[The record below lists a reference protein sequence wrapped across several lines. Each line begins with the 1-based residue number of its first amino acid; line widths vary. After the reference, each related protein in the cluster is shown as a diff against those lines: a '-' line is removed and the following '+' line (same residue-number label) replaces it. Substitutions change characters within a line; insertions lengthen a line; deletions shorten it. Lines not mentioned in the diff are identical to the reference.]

1 MSCSKPDIADRLLL
15 YLESKVHGKLCSRC
29 GTEIKEGTALCGS
42 CGNPVST
49 ASLSDSE
56 MKMFEDHIKQ
66 CPDCSSE
73 LTKLKGAHMLL
84 WENSKE
90 VFPKILDCPSS
101 DQLVDFASG
110 EISDRKIRK
119 TIKDHLSRCSKCQKE
134 YGLLKALDKDLAA
147 DEETAYER
155 EEAKGGVGFD
165 KVISYLAELLWGRKF
180 SRYATVAAT
189 LAILCSLSWLLL
201 NLYFLREL
209 GKQTI
214 VFVID
219 NRVMAFR
226 SEQSGDTTSIDDED
240 MKSISSSILN
250 TIKQSDELKLGDSP
264 DAGNL
269 FDPLDLFNISDTE
282 MAQTASSKM
291 DSDILMRVVIDTSE
305 SIYVITC
312 TLIDAKNRKIIA
324 FESEQCKDKNA
335 INSTI
340 SVLMQQLF
348 P

>member
-15 YLESKVHGKLCSRC
+15 YLESKVHGKLCFRC
-29 GTEIKEGTALCGS
+29 GTEIQEGTALCGS

-49 ASLSDSE
+49 AGLSDSE

-66 CPDCSSE
+66 CSDCSSE
-73 LTKLKGAHMLL
+73 LAKLKGTHMLL
-84 WENSKE
+84 WKNSEE
-90 VFPKILDCPSS
+90 VFPKFLDCPSS
-101 DQLVDFASG
+101 DELVDFASG
-110 EISDRKIRK
+110 EVSDRKIRK
-119 TIKDHLSRCSKCQKE
+119 TIKDHLSQCPKCQKE
-134 YGLLKALDKDLAA
+134 YGLLKALDSDLAA
-147 DEETAYER
+147 DEEAAYER

-165 KVISYLAELLWGRKF
+165 KVISYLAELLWGRRF

-189 LAILCSLSWLLL
+189 LVILCGLSWLLFHQ
-201 NLYFLREL
+201 YFVGEP

-226 SEQSGDTTSIDDED
+226 GEQSGDTTSIDDED
-240 MKSISSSILN
+240 MKSISSSVLN
-250 TIKQSDELKLGDSP
+250 TIKETDALRLGDSP
-264 DAGNL
+264 DAGSL

-282 MAQTASSKM
+282 MARTASSKM

-312 TLIDAKNRKIIA
+312 TLIDAKNRKVIA

-340 SVLMQQLF
+340 SILIQRLL